1 MQRPFP
7 SNRAIDRLSPAVAGP
22 RSARTRLAQ
31 ALLAWPLAAA
41 TSVVFAQPTTASELP
56 QVVVSGSR
64 LPVTPSGLAQ
74 NVTVIDQRQIQESN
88 PARIEDILGR
98 ATGVYID
105 QAGKAGGFSSLYMR
119 GAENSHLLI
128 MLDGVKLNDPTTT
141 RGSAYD
147 LSSIDVSQIE
157 RIEVLRGPA
166 SAIHGGEALAG
177 VINIITKKPTSPGLG
192 GSVYGAAGQERFG
205 KLGGSVTAGNELLRG
220 SVSVG
225 HSRDGS
231 KDDDDGY
238 LRQNSLS
245 GSLRVTPSAGVDGEV
260 FVHRTDR
267 LSDAFPDD
275 SGGPRLAVNR
285 EKTRRDAT
293 DTIYGASV
301 AAGDAAQVRF
311 QASASVYDRKET
323 ANNAFID
330 AGVRFPVPAFVSDTD
345 FRRTT
350 LNATATRSWGTAANL
365 VVGFEHQNEDGSLTS
380 VGDFDFDGNADT
392 LQFGLKRRT
401 NSFFAEG
408 RFQVAAPVSL
418 QIGLRRDKVQGLD
431 AETTPHLGAVWDLP
445 GGATTLKANYSKG
458 FKPPSFFALGFPIGA
473 NPNLRPERSKNAEV
487 TLAHRFDGE
496 ASSVQISVF
505 RIDYKDLVDFTI
517 DPVTFAPLNVNRGTI
532 VVKGVEPALKFRLG
546 ERLRTQVGLTLLDIN
561 VRDGLATLRNRPEK
575 KANASVVYDFD
586 ERSSLFAGVSK
597 TGGYLDRS
605 NPTADINM
613 PGYTT
618 VDAAYSIR
626 FGTLRTK
633 LAVDNLLNEKYEQFV
648 GFPSRDRRVRIELR
662 ADF

>member
-1 MQRPFP
+1 ML
-7 SNRAIDRLSPAVAGP
+7 ALALSAASGAASAQSAG
-22 RSARTRLAQ
+22 
-31 ALLAWPLAAA
+31 
-41 TSVVFAQPTTASELP
+41 TAELP

-64 LPVTPSGLAQ
+64 LPITPSGLAQ

-147 LSSIDVSQIE
+147 LSSIDVNRVE

-177 VINIITKKPTSPGLG
+177 VVNIITRKPAQPGFG
-192 GSVYGAAGQERFG
+192 GSVYGAAGEEHFG
-205 KLGGSVTAGNELLRG
+205 KLGGSVSAGNELLRG
-220 SVSVG
+220 TVSMG

-231 KDDDDGY
+231 KSSDDGY

-245 GSLRVTPSAGVDGEV
+245 GSLRMTPSAAVEGEV
-260 FVHRTDR
+260 FIHHTDR
-267 LSDAFPDD
+267 LSDALPDD
-275 SGGPRLAVNR
+275 SGGSRLAVNR
-285 EKTRRDAT
+285 EKTHRDAT
-293 DTIYGASV
+293 DTLYGASLV
-301 AAGDAAQVRF
+301 TGDAEQLRL
-311 QASASVYDRKET
+311 QAAVSVYDRKET

-350 LNATATRSWGTAANL
+350 LNATATRSWGPTASL
-365 VVGFEHQNEDGSLTS
+365 VVGFEHQNEDGALTS
-380 VGDFDFDGNADT
+380 LGDFDFDGNPDT

-408 RFQVAAPVSL
+408 RFQVAAPLSL
-418 QIGLRRDKVQGLD
+418 QVGLRRDKVQGLSS
-431 AETTPHLGAVWDLP
+431 ETTPHLGAVWDVAA
-445 GGATTLKANYSKG
+445 ATTLKANYSKG
-458 FKPPSFFALGFPIGA
+458 FKPPSFFALGFPIGG
-473 NPNLRPERSKNAEV
+473 NPNLRPERSKNAEL

-496 ASSVQISVF
+496 ASSVQLSVF
-505 RIDYKDLVDFTI
+505 RIDYRDLVDFTI

-532 VVKGVEPALKFRLG
+532 VVKGVEPVLKFRLG
-546 ERLRTQVGLTLLDIN
+546 ERLRAHLGVTALDIN
-561 VRDGLATLRNRPEK
+561 VQDGLAPLRNRPEK

-586 ERSSLFAGVSK
+586 ERSSLFGAVSK

-605 NPTADINM
+605 NPTGDINM

-626 FGTLRTK
+626 FGTLRAK

-648 GFPSRDRRVRIELR
+648 GFPSRDRRLRVELR